1 MFNLKST
8 QTQAIAIWDSELIC
22 DLQTQPILLWR
33 QFVGADSNETTV
45 SICDI
50 VDQNSS
56 EIRNKILT
64 YISAVQSS
72 ISNNPH
78 TSFEFRENFDY
89 FWMTQFHSRP
99 YTQSAELT
107 NLAKFFALTE
117 IVKENKTQQLTIYT
131 NNEKLVRVFRNFAKS
146 LKIEIKIIK
155 IDSIKLPVFEQ
166 AVIKSLV
173 PRLLL
178 AILALITQIKIS
190 LALGRAEK
198 QPSKNATISVF
209 DYWYRFSP
217 NIKSNQFGSQ
227 YWTTLVDHLDQTQ
240 VHWWHNLVDQHKR
253 SELKTARHQRTGF
266 NSHQSHHHEITDAK
280 FDFRIL
286 FRTLIDYFRVFG
298 SSVPANKYHQS
309 FIDPVSGTNFWPLF
323 KREWLN
329 SLRGYEAMINCI
341 RFSRLESL
349 VSTMNP
355 QTYGVYLIENQPWE
369 MALIYLWR
377 NYNHG
382 KLIGVAHS
390 TIRYWDLRLMSDKK
404 QFANTSKMP
413 RPDLLAVNGALAKES
428 ILATGYPTSEVVDVE
443 ALMYLHLK
451 TSQVSRASNSKIT
464 ILVATDFLESATKAQ
479 IKLLSEVVHG
489 SPNRYQILLKPH
501 WSQKLDDLDFDATT
515 VSGKQDL
522 SSYFNQVDVLYCSA
536 ITSAVIDGACSG
548 LPVIQCL
555 DPMSLNLSPLRGNP
569 AIQTVR
575 TSAELSKALQ
585 QIDSHT
591 AGIDADTLFHL
602 DASIPLWKNLL
613 KS

>member
-1 MFNLKST
+1 MVV
-8 QTQAIAIWDSELIC
+8 WDSELIC

-33 QFVGADSNETTV
+33 QFVDADSTETTM

-56 EIRNKILT
+56 KIRNKILK
-64 YISAVQSS
+64 YISAVQSA
-72 ISNNPH
+72 ISNNPR
-78 TSFEFRENFDY
+78 TSFEFRKNFDY

-117 IVKENKTQQLTIYT
+117 IIKENQIKQLTIYT
-131 NNEKLVRVFRNFAKS
+131 DNKKRANVFQDFAKS
-146 LKIEIKIIK
+146 LKIEIEIIK
-155 IDSIKLPVFEQ
+155 TNSKKISVFER

-190 LALGRAEK
+190 LTLSRAEE

-217 NIKSNQFGSQ
+217 NLKNNQFGSQ

-266 NSHQSHHHEITDAK
+266 NSHQSHRHEITDAK

-286 FRTLIDYFRVFG
+286 FRTLIDYFKVFR
-298 SSVPANKYHQS
+298 SSVPANKYHLS

-323 KREWLN
+323 KSEWLN
-329 SLRGYEAMINCI
+329 SFRGRSSLVNCV
-341 RFSRLESL
+341 RFNRLESL
-349 VSTMNP
+349 ISTMNT

-369 MALIYLWR
+369 MALIHLWR
-377 NYNHG
+377 KHNHG

-390 TIRYWDLRLMSDKK
+390 TIRYWDLRLMSDEK

-413 RPDLLAVNGALAKES
+413 RPDLLAVNGALARES
-428 ILATGYPTSEVVDVE
+428 ILATGYPSSEVVDVE

-451 TSQVSRASNSKIT
+451 TSQISRTSNLKIT
-464 ILVATDFLESATKAQ
+464 ILVATDFLESATEAQ
-479 IKLLSEVVHG
+479 IKLLSEVVRG
-489 SPNRYQILLKPH
+489 FPNQYEILLKPH
-501 WSQKLDDLDFDATT
+501 WSQKLDDLDFDATV
-515 VSGKQDL
+515 VSGKQDI

-569 AIQTVR
+569 VIQTVR

-591 AGIDADTLFHL
+591 AGINADKLFNL